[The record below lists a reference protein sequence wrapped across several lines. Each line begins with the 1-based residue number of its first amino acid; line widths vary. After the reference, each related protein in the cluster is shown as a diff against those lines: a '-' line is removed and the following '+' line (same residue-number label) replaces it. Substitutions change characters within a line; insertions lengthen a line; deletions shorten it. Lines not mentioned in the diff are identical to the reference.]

1 MKKIYILLLALVS
14 VYGYGQSDTNLL
26 IETSSDQ
33 SLVVCG
39 DPVTF
44 TIRMT
49 NTSDG
54 ILQGI
59 RYTSTLPTGIEVVS
73 SQYTNLGSVKV
84 PIFEIPDIAAN
95 SIASFTYTAKGDCT
109 LLAEFVSAGSINGV
123 FSVNNTNDVAYT
135 VNSGVQQTLKA
146 KSESYN
152 VNFPELFVKV
162 KDEDENIQVGVLE
175 KDANGTIYE
184 REIEISNS
192 GLGELKEFRLYVD
205 YDSNITFNN
214 FRIQNG
220 PVLTPVGAEIVSPL
234 GGTLRRLEYLIT
246 DFSSIGDGDA
256 LFEQDERFTFVDNV
270 SVNFGDCFPSM
281 ETNYTA
287 VYGCNV
293 TSCELADDKDATSV
307 NYLSFLLG
315 TPRLSTN
322 INVIKSGDLCTEQT
336 QFQYQYTNEG
346 NGATIPNADTAF
358 NIRISETADFFNNV
372 GSNSYA
378 INGKLLTASDFDF
391 SNSGSIIFNTDPDG
405 PGVGLDDV
413 DKDGIYDD
421 LPAGAT
427 LVLDVTINPSWDPLY
442 IDNLQNET
450 ISRNRVNFQNNS
462 CIAFSYN
469 ASDRISLNSFEDNGP
484 SDDIPVELSSGDMA
498 TFIFKVSYYSPL
510 FTDSDRAIIVPR
522 NYLSRFQLPS
532 GYTVKG
538 LVWKNSS
545 GFPTPLQV
553 SGSNENF
560 EVQGGGSRGSYE
572 MQVEVDCKDGVSESI
587 EDVNWNMYLDVC
599 GDYSTLELL
608 QMAETSSPIF
618 TSFERCTDPGTGPGG
633 GGGGSDC
640 VFETETFDFHRNTFG
655 YPTNQNSLFYT
666 NAELA
671 SLAQVDKDTPGI
683 KLNAA
688 YPLDEVLINS
698 TALLTTG
705 TDESL
710 NQMFFEFGFNLPEGI
725 TENIL
730 EPEENG
736 TMSIN
741 GTSYSLENPD
751 ITLSNGR
758 INFKYGVP
766 ISPLSGE
773 EIPVSVTD
781 IKLQFK
787 KKSDIPL
794 AQGVYE
800 FEVLRGKFY
809 GIKTTGGESCS
820 KSRGAAFDLYIPTSS
835 VRVSGLG
842 EAQCDADVNLG
853 SASVSPATGGDDF
866 PNEFR
871 PILLFDSATISLPD
885 GYGFD
890 DTSLLT
896 NGSFYSSV
904 DRTYRD
910 IGISNFQNNVASLS
924 FNNVFALSADR
935 RFTDIIVF
943 VNAQLQCSEGYEPGL
958 FFGSTKPFTS
968 DLYYQ
973 DLLEE
978 PGVTIDYFQNQGFPN
993 NRVLAEYYNIPTS
1006 LSTNVVQEG
1015 FERNTDW
1022 PVTFCNESSR
1032 FRSGSTLSD
1041 VWVALELKADD
1052 DSTIMVGAEDQ
1063 NGVRIPDEDIVF
1075 YGPINPRSGK
1085 PQHMLIKLASSRLS
1099 PTTCLTI
1106 YPIVA
1111 YRKCLND
1118 SSQDIDLYSS
1128 FSCDTFPLVDYTGDL
1143 TAINSITDADILACQ
1158 FEVQESEITLRY
1170 KTGDLDWEVNR
1181 LQDEVEL
1188 CEAIDFEV
1196 KVTSSKFANVYDTAV
1211 TVDMPVG
1218 VSLSNAN
1225 QIMYSFD
1232 ESAYVAVPTNFVQ
1245 QNSATQL
1252 VINASDLVT
1261 SLLVTSGDLA
1271 DASESTIPGIR
1282 LPGKN
1287 QITFRMGLNSDCNY
1301 NPGKPVS
1308 FKLAG
1313 TTNCSEKINLDFD
1326 RFIPLKGLVLPEIN
1340 VEILANDFIVC
1351 NDLNEVTLTVNNASQ
1366 DLAQQQLVLTLP
1378 DKVFY
1383 SNVVS
1388 GFPEPDIT
1396 SGNTV
1401 RWDLENLETN
1411 TEQTFKINTRLNNL
1425 SGTSF
1430 EYQVETVQNGQ
1441 ATCIVDNQACDLKI
1455 TTAQDFVEVLNTPF
1469 PAIEIKPVTT
1479 FPVCEGENVVVE
1491 VNLGGSDVGGT
1502 YSYTWNIAPIAT
1514 NGNQFTFRPLN
1525 STPLTVTVQSSTS
1538 TSTNCSGTATIDAEI
1553 YPGAVLDM
1561 NLVEGVSCAE
1571 QADGK
1576 ITFSITGE
1584 QGTGYIAQEPFKITG
1599 ATHTD
1604 LITIGQELASG
1615 EEVTIENLPSGN
1627 FTIQLEDAYGCS
1639 FEQTIAAPAVNN
1651 PIGNFCTSLL
1661 PCGATTGTIEMSFTT
1676 ADVHSALTGADYT
1689 ARVYTAAAADD
1700 VTTFTGSF
1708 TDTQTHSL
1716 VEVVATAIY
1725 TLEITAAN
1733 GCVYTRSFRPQAL
1746 TVSPSIVN
1754 ATNPDFFEVC
1764 FANET
1769 KDISIAISDN
1779 TTSCT
1784 NFQIPEYT
1792 VSFGLVDENQEFINT
1807 PQQFTNVTD
1816 LLDIPEVGVGTHKIE
1831 VRPTISGYS
1840 GNEDACVAELFFEI
1854 KAKSKFT
1861 AEVVTVNPKCHG
1873 ENSGSAS
1880 VAVAGSFGAITY
1892 EWKNVTTNEVVSI
1905 GATATG
1911 LTAGSY
1917 QLIVADESGCGEA
1930 DPITFELEDPKP
1942 LDIPIIE
1949 DIDTSCDAIA
1959 GAGTVGGVA
1968 SGYNS
1973 GTPPYSFEWY
1983 ELVEE
1988 EVVQVDGTT
1997 LTEQSEVLAYQ
2008 ENVLED
2014 ETSSYLGITPGN
2026 YKVIITDANGCTVAT
2041 EVTAVEQAPVARNYN
2056 ICFTWSSGSDVER
2069 NDTSIPSERIIKP
2082 IGPSSFR
2089 EAITAH
2095 VERCV
2100 VESQTQLAA
2109 NVDAALNDVDS
2120 LDDELILKYKQGQD
2134 VYHFTLYYYD
2144 RAGNLVRTVPPEGV
2158 RLVSDRIATE
2168 HTYVTGYDYNSIAQ
2182 LVSQNTP
2189 DGGSSQFVYNAI
2201 GQLWYSQNERQQ
2213 RENVFSYVIYDELGR
2228 VREGGEALLQGK
2240 TFPDAFEIDGQAN
2253 PQIAIDI
2260 PDTDKVEYIQTTYND
2275 RIKKVDYLGQEQR
2288 FLRNNVS
2295 FINNKDKNG
2304 SVTKTYYSYDPHGN
2318 VEWCIQELPGIG
2330 RTTVAY
2336 TYDLISGNVN
2346 EVHFNKGRTDEYR
2359 HRYSYDEDNR
2369 IVAVQ
2374 TSKDGYLW
2382 DEDARYDYYLH
2393 GPLARAELG
2402 EDKVQGLDFTY
2413 TIHGWLKG
2421 INTPNLVQN
2430 AFNPDGANKQGD
2442 AVSKHAKDEFGMAL
2456 GYYKGDF
2463 TRDGVFNSQLIAS
2476 NPFDLQNQVNGKEQN
2491 LYNGNISTWTSQI
2504 AEEAKEQ
2511 SRTSYLTGNTYQY
2524 DQLNRIKETNTQ
2536 VFNEGSQNYGS
2547 INGNNNAFTTSYSYD
2562 KNGNL
2567 MTLKRHKDDGQLM
2580 DDLVYNYDLDA
2591 DNMSNRL
2598 THVNDNAGQISTEIN
2613 DLPNQSDDNYEYD
2626 ETGQLIRDNS
2636 EGLTYVWTA
2645 AGKVSEIIP
2654 DNTNDPDTQKVHMA
2668 FTYDAMGM
2676 RSVKQVNRLPYNAA
2690 GEGPQIHNPEAIETT
2705 YYSCDASG
2713 NVMGIYKREDTKDNP
2728 DDASDLAYTA
2738 TFRITERPIYGSDR
2752 VGQDIHE
2759 EVLYTESY
2767 IYGDAGSY
2775 ETIAVAFMDNV
2786 TSALGNVLLAQND
2799 DQELLDVDG
2808 NPVTVTATK
2817 LAEAKAEGAFD
2828 AIQYQTLQPE
2838 NNAVVPIDTGNNVFL
2853 IEDDQNELLS
2863 YGVVAQNYFSTDPDR
2878 AVMLIYNK
2886 EGQLIPGLELINA
2899 DDLTPVDAEAKTVV
2913 VRHPSNPSEYLLFY
2927 RDQQSGLHCATLRN
2941 VGGLAITKH
2950 QGFAY
2955 SGYGRH
2961 MAVIQDQ
2968 KNKEAYLYAT
2978 THVGAVIADNGTIT
2992 TPAGTNL
2999 VRFSIDKAGTVS
3011 FDGTLLPED
3020 FASFD
3025 TNGDGELQIA
3035 LDGSAISVY
3044 HNTSLPAQWTAAANA
3059 EIRTWPLDNETLLP
3073 VVDEVAVVAVTNG
3086 NIGKGS
3092 LVNTGTEIYYT
3103 QYTQDVATS
3112 TDTKV
3117 VKRASDQQIVT
3128 TNGLGDLRVNTANN
3142 LYQFVQ
3148 MTDSGQEWNLDTGTV
3163 TSLNNLP
3170 ASANG
3175 ATGYQPYQPYT
3186 ILPDA
3191 AAPTEGIV
3199 YRTVGDKYYELKD
3212 HLGNVRVVVDDRKK
3226 LNTTT
3231 GDLSANVVSYNNYY
3245 AFGML
3250 QPNRHKDSKS
3260 YRYGFQG
3267 QEKDDEI
3274 KGEGNSVNYKYR
3286 MHDPRIGRFFAVD
3299 PLAGTYPWNSPYAF
3313 SENVVINAIEFEGL
3327 ESQNVTNDPRLDF
3340 KALLNNPKYEGLTV
3354 FNLRNQLATSI
3365 KGLEQ
3370 WQINISSGRALEIAY
3385 RSFTGLRRG
3394 PRKISSKGDSNVP
3407 KIVVPDFAHSTAVI
3421 DGNNQSNFLTF
3432 SLGGIVEVKAS
3443 QNPISLGTNNGQI
3456 DAEMNIARYALAD
3469 QVYTRKIYASDAKAA
3484 SFTIVVPYGAK
3495 IADGLI
3501 EEATRRNVNLFVQY
3515 SFQNN
3520 QDGTVV
3526 FSNPEKLNNVN
3537 NETFSILTNGNIDG
3551 PSGLDFDEATK
3562 WARPPSN
3569 DGKQGNWTEELFER
3583 LERLF
3588 ERKPNDGP
3596 ND

>member
-14 VYGYGQSDTNLL
+14 VYGYGQSYTNLL

-214 FRIQNG
+214 FSIQNG
-220 PVLTPVGAEIVSPL
+220 PVLTPVGEEIVSPL

-256 LFEQDERFTFVDNV
+256 LFEQNEQFNFVDNV

-293 TSCELADDKDATSV
+293 TSCELTDDKDATSV
-307 NYLSFLLG
+307 NYLSFLPG
-315 TPRLSTN
+315 TPGISAQTN
-322 INVIKSGDLCTEQT
+322 VLQSGSLCGDQARI
-336 QFQYQYTNEG
+336 QYVFTN
-346 NGATIPNADTAF
+346 NGSGAVVPEADTAF
-358 NIRISETADFFNNV
+358 NLLMVESSDIFKTV
-372 GSNSYA
+372 GVNKVFLY
-378 INGKLLTASDFDF
+378 GQELVTRDG
-391 SNSGSIIFNTDPDG
+391 SGSHSGFPEFTADPDG
-405 PGVGLDDV
+405 IGVGLEDV
-413 DKDGIYDD
+413 DKDGFFDD
-421 LPAGAT
+421 LPVGASITIDIELNLT
-427 LVLDVTINPSWDPLY
+427 LGSNLLNNTATKFISQFSLY
-442 IDNLQNET
+442 VD
-450 ISRNRVNFQNNS
+450 SNS
-462 CIAFSYN
+462 CNKQTYSGYEDIVLITSQGSG
-469 ASDRISLNSFEDNGP
+469 ASDE
-484 SDDIPVELSSGDMA
+484 IPLELASEQRA
-498 TFIFKVSYYSPL
+498 TFKFNVDYSNL
-510 FTDSDRAIIVPR
+510 FLDRSNSIIVPE
-522 NYLSRFQLPS
+522 NYLSRFTIPQN
-532 GYTVKG
+532 YTVESVNWIDRFG
-538 LVWKNSS
+538 TQSLTPTGGAS
-545 GFPTPLQV
+545 GF
-553 SGSNENF
+553 
-560 EVQGGGSRGSYE
+560 EVRGGGKSGRYE
-572 MQVEVDCKDGVSESI
+572 VNVLVGCSDGVRESI
-587 EDVNWNMYLDVC
+587 EDVNWNMYLEVC
-599 GDYSTLELL
+599 ADSGDSRLFE
-608 QMAETSSPIF
+608 MAETSSSIY
-618 TSFERCTDPGTGPGG
+618 TSFDECTDPTGPGG
-633 GGGGSDC
+633 GGGGGICEFD
-640 VFETETFDFHRNTFG
+640 TENFKLLRNTFG
-655 YPTNQNSLFYT
+655 LVPSPNRFYT
-666 NAELA
+666 NDELNA
-671 SLAQVDKDTPGI
+671 PRVNKDTPGI

-688 YPLDEVLINS
+688 YPLDEVIVS
-698 TALLTTG
+698 SIGELTTNELAIG
-705 TDESL
+705 TV
-710 NQMFFEFGFNLPEGI
+710 FYEFGYNLPEGV
-725 TENIL
+725 TQNIL
-730 EPEENG
+730 IPVENG
-736 TMSIN
+736 AIKVQN
-741 GTSYSLENPD
+741 ASYALSSPE
-751 ITLSNGR
+751 ITVANGR
-758 INFKYGVP
+758 VSFKYSATVGA
-766 ISPLSGE
+766 ISGS
-773 EIPVSVTD
+773 EIPLEVEGL
-781 IKLQFK
+781 KLQLL
-787 KKSDIPL
+787 KKSDIGL
-794 AQGVYE
+794 NIGDYE
-800 FEVLRGKFY
+800 FEVLRGKFS
-809 GIKTTGGESCS
+809 GLKSDGSAACS
-820 KSRGAAFDLYIPTSS
+820 QSRGAVFNVYVPRFS
-835 VRVSGLG
+835 VSVFSTTR
-842 EAQCDADVNLG
+842 ADCFAKINLG
-853 SASVSPATGGDDF
+853 HITSFSATRGQDF
-866 PNEFR
+866 PNEYR
-871 PILLFDSATISLPD
+871 PLGRMYSASFTVPEGYAMIDDSQGSSNLVARPFTRPDIPVGNATFDGDNAVFPIGKVYVPGSDFNFETAIYSVPQLICVDEEIPFGNAKSYNVNLSYIDFLEAPD
-885 GYGFD
+885 
-890 DTSLLT
+890 LV
-896 NGSFYSSV
+896 V
-904 DRTYRD
+904 DYH
-910 IGISNFQNNVASLS
+910 IENSLS
-924 FNNVFALSADR
+924 NTNTLWE
-935 RFTDIIVF
+935 
-943 VNAQLQCSEGYEPGL
+943 N
-958 FFGSTKPFTS
+958 
-968 DLYYQ
+968 
-973 DLLEE
+973 
-978 PGVTIDYFQNQGFPN
+978 
-993 NRVLAEYYNIPTS
+993 YNIPFDVTA
-1006 LSTNVVQEG
+1006 NVVQEG
-1015 FERNTDW
+1015 FERTTDW
-1022 PVTFCNESSR
+1022 PVQFCNEASGR
-1032 FRSGSTLSD
+1032 FIILRNPWT
-1041 VWVALELKADD
+1041 AFELKDD
-1052 DSTIMVGAEDQ
+1052 DVSTILEGAVDQ
-1063 NGVRIPDEDIVF
+1063 NGTAIKEEDIIF

-1085 PQHMLIKLASSRLS
+1085 PRNMFVKITPTSIVGGSCLIVYPVAS
-1099 PTTCLTI
+1099 
-1106 YPIVA
+1106 
-1111 YRKCLND
+1111 YRVCQND
-1118 SSQDIDLYSS
+1118 SFQNIDLISSYSCDGYPFDS
-1128 FSCDTFPLVDYTGDL
+1128 FSGDL
-1143 TAINSITDADILACQ
+1143 STIGSINDSAFLKCQ
-1158 FEVQESEITLRY
+1158 FEVKESEITLRY

-1181 LQDEVEL
+1181 LLDEVEL
-1188 CEAIDFEV
+1188 CETIDFEV
-1196 KVTSSKFANVYDTAV
+1196 KVTSSKFASVYDTSV

-1218 VSLSNAN
+1218 VSLASANEITYSYDGSAFAVVPSNFITQN
-1225 QIMYSFD
+1225 GVSQI
-1232 ESAYVAVPTNFVQ
+1232 A
-1245 QNSATQL
+1245 
-1252 VINASDLVT
+1252 INASDLVT
-1261 SLLVTSGDLA
+1261 SLLVASGDLT

-1287 QITFRMGLNSDCNY
+1287 QITFRIGLNSDCNY
-1301 NPGKPVS
+1301 NPGKPVT
-1308 FKLAG
+1308 FNLFG
-1313 TTNCSEKINLDFD
+1313 TTNCSENINLDFD
-1326 RFIPLKGLVLPEIN
+1326 RFIPLKGLILPEIN
-1340 VEILANDFIVC
+1340 VSILANDFIVC

-1378 DKVFY
+1378 DAISY
-1383 SNVVS
+1383 SNAVS
-1388 GFPEPDIT
+1388 GFPEPDAIN
-1396 SGNTV
+1396 GNSV
-1401 RWDLENLETN
+1401 RWDLENLETD
-1411 TEQTFKINTRLNNL
+1411 TEQIFKINTRLNNL

-1441 ATCIVDNQACDLKI
+1441 ATCLVDNQACDLKI

-1469 PAIEIKPVTT
+1469 PAIKIKPLTT
-1479 FPVCEGENVVVE
+1479 FPVCDGENVVVE
-1491 VNLGGSDVGGT
+1491 VNLGDSDVGGT
-1502 YSYTWNIAPIAT
+1502 YSYTWNITPVAT

-1716 VEVVATAIY
+1716 VDVVATAIY

-1746 TVSPSIVN
+1746 TVTPNIVY
-1754 ATNPDFFEVC
+1754 ATDLDFFEVC

-1792 VSFGLVDENQEFINT
+1792 VSFGLVGENQEFINT
-1807 PQQFTNVTD
+1807 PQEFTNITD

-1854 KAKSKFT
+1854 TAKSKFT
-1861 AEVVTVNPKCHG
+1861 AQVVTVNPKCHG

-1880 VAVAGSFGAITY
+1880 VAVAGSFGAISY
-1892 EWKNVTTNEVVSI
+1892 EWRNTTTNEVVSI
-1905 GATATG
+1905 GAAATS
-1911 LTAGSY
+1911 LLAGSY

-1930 DPITFELEDPKP
+1930 DSITFELEDPKP